1 MFSWPL
7 ATNVVPQHTSALPS
21 TRNNQDFAKT
31 GNSCGCVPLRT
42 LNIQD
47 RRSQRFRSPSGNSS
61 VSGLQ
66 LRYSFRSRNRWWRVR
81 KEVNIYGVARTGVL
95 PAVSASHGKTMS
107 QGLCCG
113 ALAGTPGPYPCE
125 AKAGFLTPGGNSAD
139 EADALMQHA
148 LEDCAAGPRFLIEVA
163 NCGVHSLVAYV
174 GHRDRQCC
182 SLPCLEDVG
191 IFWQT
196 SGWLAAMGHFAA
208 QPLL

>member
-1 MFSWPL
+1 MWLRATSNTQHTRLEKPAIPQPVGKQFSERL
-7 ATNVVPQHTSALPS
+7 ATQV
-21 TRNNQDFAKT
+21 FF
-31 GNSCGCVPLRT
+31 
-42 LNIQD
+42 
-47 RRSQRFRSPSGNSS
+47 SQPEPMVACS
-61 VSGLQ
+61 Q
-66 LRYSFRSRNRWWRVR
+66 
-81 KEVNIYGVARTGVL
+81 EVNIYGVARTGVL